1 MATSTLAIAVI
12 AVIAIASLAFPE
24 QNFVLLGPT
33 ELVRLGF
40 EDLSGITGDF
50 VVKCRQTAECPVSYY
65 CSPAYGVCKTTRPV
79 DLRPATFKV
88 ENSAGCWL
96 ATLSVHNDNKGKSE
110 AFNVLI
116 KTDGWEKT
124 FSMRGLDRLRTG
136 FVETCIDYCALAK
149 GGRDFQV
156 IVDPENKIP
165 ESDEKDNAKTWAVE
179 LK

>member
-1 MATSTLAIAVI
+1 MATSKLVIAVI
-12 AVIAIASLAFPE
+12 AVITIASLTFFSDSLP
-24 QNFVLLGPT
+24 
-33 ELVRLGF
+33 
-40 EDLSGITGDF
+40 SGITGDF

-79 DLRPATFKV
+79 DLRPTTFKV
-88 ENSAGCWL
+88 ENSADCWL

-124 FSMRGLDRLRTG
+124 LQMNRLDRLRTG
-136 FVETCIDYCALAK
+136 YASTCIDYKLLPK
-149 GGRDFQV
+149 GKRNFQV
-156 IVDPENKIP
+156 TVDPENKIP
-165 ESDEKDNAKTWAVE
+165 ESDKKDNFKTWTIE